1 MLCGHGVV
9 AIWNDITD
17 AGRAEFYA
25 WHATEHMPERI
36 AIPGFLRGRRY
47 RAIDQ
52 QTHPEFFTLYELET
66 FSVTTSQ
73 SYLARLNAPT
83 SWTKK
88 ATAEFRNTA
97 RGLGRVLTSVGPG
110 PGGVLATVR
119 FGVAS
124 EQKETV
130 QPALS
135 DVMRKIAQLPMVT
148 GAHLVAT
155 DAEASAVKTAESKD
169 RTDIQASPTWF
180 AMVEA
185 CTAASLEA
193 PIRHLTESGFVQQPD
208 VGRYCLESTRLK
220 TDQMP
225 G

>member
-1 MLCGHGVV
+1 MLCGQGVV

-25 WHATEHMPERI
+25 WHVGEHMPERI

-47 RAIDQ
+47 RAIDR
-52 QTHPEFFTLYELET
+52 QTRPEFFTLYELET

-73 SYLARLNAPT
+73 DYLGRLNAPT
-83 SWTKK
+83 PWTKK
-88 ATAEFRNTA
+88 ATAAFRNTS
-97 RGLGRVLTSVGPG
+97 RGLGRVLASIGPG
-110 PGGVLATVR
+110 PGGVLATIR
-119 FGVAS
+119 FGLAS
-124 EQKETV
+124 DSNQTA
-130 QPALS
+130 QSALI
-135 DVMRKIAQLPMVT
+135 DLMRKVAQLPMVT

-169 RTDIQASPTWF
+169 RTDIQAPPNWF

-193 PIRHLTESGFVQQPD
+193 PIRNLSESGFVQNPD

-220 TDQMP
+220 TDQAP